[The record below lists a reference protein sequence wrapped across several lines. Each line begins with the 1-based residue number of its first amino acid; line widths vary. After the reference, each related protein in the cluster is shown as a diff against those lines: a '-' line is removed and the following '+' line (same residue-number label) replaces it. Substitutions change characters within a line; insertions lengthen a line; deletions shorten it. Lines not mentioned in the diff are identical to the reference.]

1 MRPCTSLCRWT
12 FLWHCWHFWNKLSRC
27 GNIPDIA
34 EDIVHSTWMKS
45 WQLVQMTEA
54 INTTS
59 LSANSLQKGLKCSKR
74 HILHGNFHIPLCDSF
89 IYMCSVSVS
98 QIIQPL
104 VHKNKYFGKVSSARN
119 KPASSSSGLAK
130 PRDCFLCSLYNA
142 SEENA
147 LEQHSVE
154 CEKH

>member
-1 MRPCTSLCRWT
+1 MAELAQKTGDIDT
-12 FLWHCWHFWNKLSRC
+12 TTLS
-27 GNIPDIA
+27 
-34 EDIVHSTWMKS
+34 
-45 WQLVQMTEA
+45 
-54 INTTS
+54 INT
-59 LSANSLQKGLKCSKR
+59 LWKGLTCCKR
-74 HILHGNFHIPLCDSF
+74 HILHGNFHTPLCDSF
-89 IYMCSVSVS
+89 IYMCPMSVS

-104 VHKNKYFGKVSSARN
+104 VRKNKCFGKVSSACSE
-119 KPASSSSGLAK
+119 PTSSSSRLAK